1 MTRINFEMT
10 AADLAELLDSMK
22 PVSMI
27 ALNCGTPSSRQEN
40 ANAAW
45 ARLGQKM
52 GFDSSTVQPTGR
64 GDRFFSAVQTQKPE
78 KPHIVKDGNEW
89 CAREPGFIDLQ
100 VSRAGFGSTPS
111 EALADLEK
119 P

>member
-1 MTRINFEMT
+1 MKQINFEMT
-10 AADLAELLDSMK
+10 ADDLAELLDSMK
-22 PVSMI
+22 PVPMI
-27 ALNCGTPSSRQEN
+27 ALNCGTPRSPQEN

-52 GFDSSTVQPTGR
+52 GFDSATVQPNGR
-64 GDRFFSAVQTQKPE
+64 GDRFFSAVQTQRHE
-78 KPHIVKDGNEW
+78 KPHIIKDGNEW
-89 CAREPGFIDLQ
+89 CARAPGFVDLQ
-100 VSRAGFGSTPS
+100 VSRTGFGSTPS